1 MGLLSSKNQ
10 DVKYFL
16 FLKDF
21 FAIYASVKSLMD
33 EKAKTIINDF
43 IRIVKKSKC
52 KPNKWWVDIG
62 R

>member
-52 KPNKWWVDIG
+52 KPNK
-62 R
+62 